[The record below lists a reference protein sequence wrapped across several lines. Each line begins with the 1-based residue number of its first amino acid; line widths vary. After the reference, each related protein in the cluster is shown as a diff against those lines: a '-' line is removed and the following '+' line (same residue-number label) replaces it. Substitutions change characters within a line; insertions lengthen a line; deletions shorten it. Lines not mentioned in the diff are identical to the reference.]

1 MGNFLKTLSVFISSA
16 IFFGKVGM
24 PGALILFDFNFLK
37 VFAVTVSGGFFGN
50 VVFTFLSSA
59 LMKWWNQFKDKRFE
73 GKKIKHFTKANRRII
88 RIKNRF
94 GLVGIAALTPI
105 LFSIPLGAFLAER
118 FYKDKSKVILY
129 LTIWDVIW
137 NVILYFVYYL
147 FYDRLKGWLF

>member
-1 MGNFLKTLSVFISSA
+1 MGNFLKILSVFISSA

-24 PGALILFDFNFLK
+24 PSAVILFDFNFLK

-50 VVFTFLSSA
+50 VVFTFLSAA
-59 LMKWWNQFKDKRFE
+59 LMKWWNRFKDKRFD
-73 GKKIKHFTKANRRII
+73 GKKVKHFTKANRRII
-88 RIKNRF
+88 RIKHRF

-129 LTIWDVIW
+129 LTVADMLW
-137 NVILYFVYYL
+137 NVVLYFVYYF
-147 FYDRLKGWLF
+147 FYDSLEGWLF